1 MHLPE
6 IISGLFHKN
15 KTGKQAPPE
24 TCPVCWGWQEYDGK
38 VRIKVR
44 DKQADVNHH
53 KKRYTQTKQFL
64 IDYIDGAKLKE
75 GKTIDENPP

>member
-1 MHLPE
+1 MHVFEVL
-6 IISGLFHKN
+6 GNFFHK
-15 KTGKQAPPE
+15 KQAAKQQPAE

-38 VRIKVR
+38 IRVKVK

-75 GKTIDENPP
+75 GEIISKENP